1 VTYPVPQGKE
11 GEGDSSIVW
20 SEYQRDIAAL
30 QFQLS
35 QS

>member
-20 SEYQRDIAAL
+20 SEYQRDIGPL
-30 QFQLS
+30 MPVEL
-35 QS
+35 